1 MGYPYESDIDWFQ
14 EKNKKEKKSK
24 GRIEKEKR
32 KKIENIML

>member
-1 MGYPYESDIDWFQ
+1 MSQILTGFKRKIR
-14 EKNKKEKKSK
+14 KKKKSK